1 MNMQALEEPRIDF
14 PNEGLGAAGAMMKLE
29 QYVGSTGLSPTLLG
43 LIKTRASQLNGC
55 AFCID
60 MHTREARAH
69 GESEERLYM
78 LNAWRE
84 SPLYTDRERA
94 ALAWTEAI
102 TNIQDGHASDAVYN
116 VVRPYFAGDA
126 LANLTLAIIAINGW
140 NRASIGFRLVP
151 GSLARIE
158 AA

>member
-1 MNMQALEEPRIDF
+1 MEIQAVSEPRLDVQREA
-14 PNEGLGAAGAMMKLE
+14 PEATGAMMNLE
-29 QYVGSTGLSPTLLG
+29 QYIRNAGLGITLLH

-60 MHTREARAH
+60 MHTREARTS

-84 SPLYTDRERA
+84 SSLYTDRERA

-102 TNIQDGHASDAVYN
+102 TNIQDGHASDEVYKT
-116 VVRPYFAGDA
+116 VSYHFEGKS
-126 LANLTLAIIAINGW
+126 LANLTLAIITINGW
-140 NRASIGFRLVP
+140 NRLAISFRMQP
-151 GSLARIE
+151 GIYT
-158 AA
+158 